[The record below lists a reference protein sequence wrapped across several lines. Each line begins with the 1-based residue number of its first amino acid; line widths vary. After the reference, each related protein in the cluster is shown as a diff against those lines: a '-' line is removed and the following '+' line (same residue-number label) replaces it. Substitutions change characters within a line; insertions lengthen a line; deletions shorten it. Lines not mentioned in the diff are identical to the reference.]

1 MNSSQQPPEFTKDPE
16 ETDEDAFRAKVRQDL
31 FGDIRSPLFG
41 GSEPTLAEA
50 IRTAWQKAKD
60 RQTPEQKKVTEE
72 FWKEAKKPKTW
83 AEFAL
88 MITVITALKKKRGW
102 GKTKTL
108 LAFLVTNETWSYIE
122 DPERYKRAYKAA
134 IHR

>member
-1 MNSSQQPPEFTKDPE
+1 MNSSQQASPNTNLGE
-16 ETDEDAFRAKVRQDL
+16 AFSDL
-31 FGDIRSPLFG
+31 FTEIQ
-41 GSEPTLAEA
+41 
-50 IRTAWQKAKD
+50 TAWQKAKD

-108 LAFLVTNETWSYIE
+108 LAFLVTNVTWSYIE